1 MRALVIDDSKA
12 ARMAVSRILQDVG
25 ITCEEAENGA
35 QALEKIRNEGPFD
48 MAMVDWNMPVMNG
61 YDFVKE
67 IRHDSKLA
75 DLKLIMVTT
84 ENELS
89 QVVKALSAGAN
100 EYIMKPFT
108 DEMIL
113 EKLEILG
120 LRP

>member
-12 ARMAVSRILQDVG
+12 ARMAVSRILQEVG
-25 ITCEEAENGA
+25 IACEEAENGE

>member
-1 MRALVIDDSKA
+1 MRALVIDDSRA
-12 ARMAVSRILQDVG
+12 ARMAVARILLEIG
-25 ITCEEAENGA
+25 IECDEAENGS
-35 QALEKIRNEGPFD
+35 QALEMLKKSGPFD
-48 MAMVDWNMPVMNG
+48 LAMVDWNMPVMNG
-61 YDFVKE
+61 YELVRE
-67 IRHDSKLA
+67 VRRNAALV

-100 EYIMKPFT
+100 EYVMKPFT

-113 EKLEILG
+113 EKLELLG

>member
-1 MRALVIDDSKA
+1 MRALVIDDSRA
-12 ARMAVSRILQDVG
+12 ARMAVGRILQEIGVD
-25 ITCEEAENGA
+25 CEDAENGS
-35 QALEKIRNEGPFD
+35 QALAMLKGSGPFD
-48 MAMVDWNMPVMNG
+48 LAMVDWNMPVMNG
-61 YDFVKE
+61 YEFVRE
-67 IRHDSKLA
+67 VRRNPSFV

-100 EYIMKPFT
+100 EYVMKPFT